1 MQFREAILQVNGK
14 IYELKPNRA
23 NTFEEI
29 YVDFQFEPD
38 VSGLLG
44 RYVIFLHP
52 KQDVTIEKLE
62 LRFHLPLPA
71 GARFLANGFQSCSE
85 TRQIQVTDAIPGIK
99 NFARKRH
106 EWEGDTRISGI
117 PRGKGQLHSWTYTY
131 IKKDTALDHGLFAGS
146 LNEHTGFTLFLYD
159 QASGSFTVRKDLDG
173 LALQHSFPALDVWM
187 ADGTEQKV
195 YDDWC
200 KAAEIT
206 ATNAPASL
214 GWTSKNLLPQQ
225 VTAAAMQENME
236 GFAQW
241 RSTAAPQWPAF
252 FLIED
257 GWQSNLGDWLTA
269 GSSFPNG
276 MGALAAAAKN
286 KGLSPGLWLAP
297 FLAAPQAEILRR
309 NPEWVLKDKNGQAI
323 KAGWNPRW
331 GGWYYAL
338 NFYQEGVK
346 EYLSGVFHRM
356 LDQWGFELL
365 KLDGLYAV
373 SLAPP
378 PGKTRGGVMW
388 EAMMFLRQLVG
399 HKQMLA
405 CGVPLGA
412 ALGVADYCRVSSDVS
427 NQWANPVS
435 GFLQHRE
442 RSGAL
447 ASLRSLISRWPMQGR
462 MFQHAPDLFTLSPG
476 GKHLSLTQQQTV
488 LLFHALLGKMLYT
501 SDVVWQYSEL
511 QQAELDEAL
520 WVLGS
525 RVGEVKELQPEVWR
539 VLFDREG
546 QSWAAFGNLSL
557 KPVTLGLPGGTV
569 LELDPGESIVLKW

>member
-62 LRFHLPLPA
+62 LRFQLPLPA

-85 TRQIQVTDAIPGIK
+85 TRLMSVTDAIPAQK
-99 NFARKRH
+99 SFARKRH
-106 EWEGDTRISGI
+106 EWQGDARVAGI

-131 IKKDTALDHGLFAGS
+131 IKKDAALDHGLFAGS

-187 ADGTEQKV
+187 ADGPEQKV
-195 YDDWC
+195 YENWRKISDIEVPD
-200 KAAEIT
+200 
-206 ATNAPASL
+206 APAAL
-214 GWTSKNLLPQQ
+214 VWTSGNLLPQQ
-225 VTAAAMQENME
+225 VNAPVLLENIE

-241 RSTAAPQWPAF
+241 RATAAPQLPAYF
-252 FLIED
+252 IIED
-257 GWQSNLGDWLTA
+257 GWQPMPGDWLTA
-269 GSSFPNG
+269 GSAFPNG
-276 MGALAAAAKN
+276 MGAVATAAKN
-286 KGLSPGLWLAP
+286 KGLVPGLWLAP
-297 FLAAPQAEILRR
+297 FLAAPQSEILRR
-309 NPEWVLKDKNGQAI
+309 NPEWVLKDKNGQPI
-323 KAGWNPRW
+323 RAGWNPRW

-338 NFYQEGVK
+338 NFYQDGVK

-356 LDQWGFELL
+356 LDQWGFDLL

-388 EAMMFLRQLVG
+388 EAMMFLRQLMG
-399 HKQMLA
+399 HKRMVA

-412 ALGVADYCRVSSDVS
+412 AFGVADYCRVSTNVS
-427 NQWANPVS
+427 KQWINPFS
-435 GFLQHRE
+435 AFLQHRE
-442 RSGAL
+442 RPEAL
-447 ASLRSLISRWPMQGR
+447 ASLRSVISRWPLQGR
-462 MFQHAPDLFTLSPG
+462 MFQHAPDLFTLLPDR
-476 GKHLSLTQQQTV
+476 KHLSLAQQQTV
-488 LLFHALLGKMLYT
+488 LLFHALLGRMLCT
-501 SDVVWQYSEL
+501 SDAVWQYSDL
-511 QQAELDEAL
+511 QQAELEEAL
-520 WVLGS
+520 WALGS
-525 RVGEVKELQPEVWR
+525 RVSEVKELQPDVWR
-539 VLFDREG
+539 VLFEQEG

-557 KPVTLGLPGGTV
+557 KPVTQGLPGGAA